1 MLVTRFSTPNWLLT
15 RTATVYRFIS
25 FTHLHDNII
34 HAAARREHGQDE
46 FVLIDSAIDDIR
58 AVAAERVLK
67 RLVDTG
73 TPHQYWLARGF
84 IALSDV
90 YARRGDKFQAREYL
104 LSLKENYPGTEND
117 IFEMINVRLNELG
130 SSNAK

>member
-1 MLVTRFSTPNWLLT
+1 M
-15 RTATVYRFIS
+15 
-25 FTHLHDNII
+25 
-34 HAAARREHGQDE
+34 
-46 FVLIDSAIDDIR
+46 
-58 AVAAERVLK
+58 LK

-90 YARRGDKFQAREYL
+90 YARRGDKFQDREYL
-104 LSLKENYPGTEND
+104 LSLKENYPGTESD